1 MDKRSLIGVS
11 ICAVVLLVLCSSV
24 SAVAKTNFSLT
35 KTIPSISPSS
45 AENYKVYIGTESQ
58 YFILLFGR
66 CEKITLN
73 NQTDDFGI
81 LKGDL
86 LIYNKRIFGT
96 IENYWIF
103 ALDKYNKDIHTKHSL
118 PKTFT
123 LVDFTG
129 YGFMRWIAFPHSP
142 CSQFYIFGEAQFMI
156 IHE

>member
-1 MDKRSLIGVS
+1 MDKKPLILISLGV
-11 ICAVVLLVLCSSV
+11 VVLLVMGSSV
-24 SAVAKTNFSLT
+24 PALAKTHFSLT
-35 KTIPSISPSS
+35 KTIPSISTSS
-45 AENYKVYIGTESQ
+45 VVNYKTYIGAESQ

-66 CEKITLN
+66 CKKITLN

-86 LIYNKRIFGT
+86 FIYNERVFGT

-103 ALDKYNKDIHTKHSL
+103 ALDKYNKDTHTKHSL

-123 LVDFTG
+123 LVEFTG

-142 CSQFYIFGEAQFMI
+142 CSQFYIIGEAQFI
-156 IHE
+156 VIHE